1 MTELDTKSSANSMY
15 PVPTR
20 EMDTAPNMG
29 ASVRGWLL
37 YYCISRTILNPLV
50 LLYSLHGLH
59 LFRLIAIDVIEALVG
74 FIAGTAVW
82 RMSRHWIRAVW
93 SDLTVRLVQ
102 VLIVAA
108 SWQSTSAVRPGIRL
122 VAHSIVGGLGLA
134 FILAW
139 FLYFRTSKRV
149 RLTLGR
155 NL

>member
-1 MTELDTKSSANSMY
+1 MTELDTKSPANSAY
-15 PVPTR
+15 PVP
-20 EMDTAPNMG
+20 APEIDKPPDMG

-74 FIAGTAVW
+74 LIAGTAVW
-82 RMSRHWIRAVW
+82 RMSRRWIRAVW

-108 SWQSTSAVRPGIRL
+108 SWQITSAVRPAIRL
-122 VAHSIVGGLGLA
+122 VVHLMVFGWGLG
-134 FILAW
+134 IVLAW

-149 RLTLGR
+149 LLTLGR